1 MSNSYHFTDLK
12 VLVIAISLVLGT
24 SHASFTFPQMTNS
37 EHNHSLP
44 PKTQNL
50 TTQSLPPHIPLDSKP
65 PRTIHRIGT
74 AISTPRNS
82 ISIKSTDAG
91 AIRRQSPV
99 SGCINCGI
107 IHSINK
113 IEQGSGMNAIAGGIV
128 AGTVAREIIRQS
140 PHPHNPDYPQAPG
153 DNYYNQGGNIIYPGN
168 QYQINIT
175 MDDGRQAIIA
185 LPEGASFQQGDRVK
199 WVDGALMLDRHQ

>member
-1 MSNSYHFTDLK
+1 MSNSYHAADLK
-12 VLVIAISLVLGT
+12 ALVIATSLVLGA
-24 SHASFTFPQMTNS
+24 SHASFAFPQMTNS
-37 EHNHSLP
+37 EHNYSLSSE
-44 PKTQNL
+44 TQNL
-50 TTQSLPPHIPLDSKP
+50 TTQSLPPDTPLDSKP

-74 AISTPRNS
+74 AIGAPRNS

-107 IHSINK
+107 INSINK
-113 IEQGSGMNAIAGGIV
+113 IGQGSGMNAIAGGIV
-128 AGTVAREIIRQS
+128 AGTIAREIIRQT
-140 PHPHNPDYPQAPG
+140 PHSHNPNYPQAPG

-199 WVDGALMLDRHQ
+199 WVDGALILDRH

>member
-1 MSNSYHFTDLK
+1 MSNSYPITELRA
-12 VLVIAISLVLGT
+12 LVIAISLVLGAF
-24 SHASFTFPQMTNS
+24 HASFTFSQMTDN

-50 TTQSLPPHIPLDSKP
+50 TTQSLPPNTPLDSKP
-65 PRTIHRIGT
+65 PRTIHRTGT
-74 AISTPRNS
+74 AISAPRNS

-99 SGCINCGI
+99 SGCTNCGI

-113 IEQGSGMNAIAGGIV
+113 IGQGFGMNAIAGGII
-128 AGTVAREIIRQS
+128 AGTVAREITRQI
-140 PHPHNPDYPQAPG
+140 PHPHNPDYPQTPI
-153 DNYYNQGGNIIYPGN
+153 DNYYNQEGNIIYPGN

-185 LPEGASFQQGDRVK
+185 LPEGASFQQGDRVR
-199 WVDGALMLDRHQ
+199 WVDGALILDRQ

>member
-1 MSNSYHFTDLK
+1 MSHSYPIPELK
-12 VLVIAISLVLGT
+12 ALVIAISLVLGT
-24 SHASFTFPQMTNS
+24 FHASFTFSQMIDG

-50 TTQSLPPHIPLDSKP
+50 TTQSLPSNILLDSKP

-74 AISTPRNS
+74 AISAPRNS

-99 SGCINCGI
+99 SGCTNCGI

-113 IEQGSGMNAIAGGIV
+113 IGQGSGMNAIAGGII
-128 AGTVAREIIRQS
+128 AGTVAREITRQI
-140 PHPHNPDYPQAPG
+140 PHPHNPDYPQAPS
-153 DNYYNQGGNIIYPGN
+153 DNYYNQEGNIIYPGN

-199 WVDGALMLDRHQ
+199 WVDGALILDRQ

>member
-1 MSNSYHFTDLK
+1 MSNSYHAADLK
-12 VLVIAISLVLGT
+12 ALVIATSLVLGA
-24 SHASFTFPQMTNS
+24 SHASFAFPQMTNS
-37 EHNHSLP
+37 EHNYSLSSE
-44 PKTQNL
+44 TQNL
-50 TTQSLPPHIPLDSKP
+50 TTQSLPPDTPLDSKP

-74 AISTPRNS
+74 AIGAPRNS

-107 IHSINK
+107 INSINK
-113 IEQGSGMNAIAGGIV
+113 IGQGSGMNAIAGGVV
-128 AGTVAREIIRQS
+128 AGTVAREIIRQT

-185 LPEGASFQQGDRVK
+185 LPEGTGFQQGDRVK
-199 WVDGALMLDRHQ
+199 WVDGTLILDRH

>member
-1 MSNSYHFTDLK
+1 MSNSYPISELK
-12 VLVIAISLVLGT
+12 ALVIIISLVLGT
-24 SHASFTFPQMTNS
+24 FHASFTFSQMIDS

-50 TTQSLPPHIPLDSKP
+50 TTQSLPSNIRLDSKP

-74 AISTPRNS
+74 AISAPSNS

-107 IHSINK
+107 INSINK
-113 IEQGSGMNAIAGGIV
+113 IGQGSGMNAITSGIV
-128 AGTVAREIIRQS
+128 AGTVAREIIRQT

-199 WVDGALMLDRHQ
+199 WVDGALILDRQ